1 MQALAIILIVL
12 VLNPILLRADDDAL
26 RDLGTT
32 AAPGEIPKWD
42 GTQWR
47 NAHDNITSVS
57 VGPGLSGGM
66 TNGELTVGVAFGGQR
81 TNNLVAAFTDMD
93 ATRPP
98 VGAITAWA
106 KNLPGVS
113 TNLPAGWV
121 ECNGQ
126 TLSDTNSP
134 LYGKII
140 PNLNGAGSQ
149 TKRFLRGSP
158 TSGTSGG
165 SETHNHGLD
174 GAGDIDP
181 NYNGGNK
188 FRATGVQ
195 QTSTLPSYYEVV
207 WIMRIK

>member
-1 MQALAIILIVL
+1 MQYIVL
-12 VLNPILLRADDDAL
+12 MMFILTVVGSLRADDDTL
-26 RDLGTT
+26 RDLGTN

-47 NAHDNITSVS
+47 NAHDNITAVT

-66 TNGELTVGVAFGGQR
+66 TNGEITVGVTFGGQR
-81 TNNLVAAFTDMD
+81 TNNLVASYTEMD

-98 VGAITAWA
+98 VGAIVAWA
-106 KNLPGVS
+106 KTLTGVS

-121 ECNGQ
+121 ECSGQ
-126 TLSDTNSP
+126 VLSDTNSP
-134 LYGKII
+134 MNGVTI
-140 PNLNGAGSQ
+140 PNLNGNSGG
-149 TKRFLRGSP
+149 TKRFLRGAVA
-158 TSGTSGG
+158 SGATGG
-165 SETHNHGLD
+165 ADTHGHGLD

-207 WIMRIK
+207 WIVRVK